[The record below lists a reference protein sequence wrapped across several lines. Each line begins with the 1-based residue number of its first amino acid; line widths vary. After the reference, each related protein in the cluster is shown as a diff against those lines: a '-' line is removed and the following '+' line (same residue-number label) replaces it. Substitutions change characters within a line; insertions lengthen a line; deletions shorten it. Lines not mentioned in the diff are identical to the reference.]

1 MSTRYSTSLLVLCL
15 ATAAAGLFSAA
26 AAQQW
31 VMPRTPDGH
40 PDLQGNW
47 TNGTITPFQREEGR
61 GPVFTLEE
69 VARLEGR
76 AEDRV
81 VSGAEP
87 SDPDRPLP
95 SAGGDIGSYNDVY
108 FERGV
113 RVAVINGEPRS
124 SLLTNPRAGGDI
136 GSYNDVYF
144 ERGVRVAVINGEPRS
159 SLLTNPPNG
168 RRPPLT
174 PEAQRQQQERT
185 EFRSQF
191 GDADHPENLSLTVR
205 CLMFGSNVG
214 PPMVPN
220 GAYNNNYT
228 IVQTADYVVIHAE
241 VVHDTRI
248 IRIGDGP
255 RLPDHVRPWMGDS
268 RGRWEGDALVVET
281 TNIYP
286 LHTFR
291 GIRPTKNLKVFE
303 RFTRVDQETILYEFT
318 IDDPTTYTEPW
329 GGEIPMKAL
338 HGQLYEYACHEGN
351 YSLAGILSGAR
362 YQERQSEQNGPE

>member
-47 TNGTITPFQREEGR
+47 TNGTITPFQRGEGR

-124 SLLTNPRAGGDI
+124 SLLTNP
-136 GSYNDVYF
+136 
-144 ERGVRVAVINGEPRS
+144 
-159 SLLTNPPNG
+159 PNG

-174 PEAQRQQQERT
+174 PEAQRRQQERT

>member
-95 SAGGDIGSYNDVY
+95 S
-108 FERGV
+108 
-113 RVAVINGEPRS
+113 
-124 SLLTNPRAGGDI
+124 AGGDI

>member
-1 MSTRYSTSLLVLCL
+1 MNIRYSTSLLGLCL
-15 ATAAAGLFSAA
+15 ATAAAGLLSPA

-47 TNGTITPFQREEGR
+47 NNGTITPFQRAEGR
-61 GPVFTLEE
+61 SPVFTPDS
-69 VARLEGR
+69 VARLEQR
-76 AEDRV
+76 AENRV
-81 VSGAEP
+81 ISGAQP
-87 SDPDRPLP
+87 SDPDRPPLA
-95 SAGGDIGSYNDVY
+95 AGGNIGSYNDVY
-108 FERGV
+108 FERGA
-113 RVAVINGEPRS
+113 RVAV
-124 SLLTNPRAGGDI
+124 
-136 GSYNDVYF
+136 V
-144 ERGVRVAVINGEPRS
+144 NGEPRS

-174 PEAQRQQQERT
+174 PEAQRRQQERR

-191 GDADHPENLSLTVR
+191 GDSDHPELRSLTDR

-214 PPMVPN
+214 PPMIPN

-248 IRIGDGP
+248 IRLGEPDP
-255 RLPDHVRPWMGDS
+255 LPDHVRPWMGDS
-268 RGRWEGDALVVET
+268 WGRWEGDALVVET

-291 GIRPTKNLKVFE
+291 GIPPTESLKVIE
-303 RFTRVDQETILYEFT
+303 RFTRVDEETILYEFT
-318 IDDPTTYTEPW
+318 IDDPTTYTQLW
-329 GGEIPMKAL
+329 GGEIPFRKVDHL
-338 HGQLYEYACHEGN
+338 LYEYACHEGN
-351 YSLAGILSGAR
+351 YALSNILSGAR
-362 YQERQSEQNGPE
+362 YQERMEAQGSSDSRRD

>member
-124 SLLTNPRAGGDI
+124 SLLTNP
-136 GSYNDVYF
+136 
-144 ERGVRVAVINGEPRS
+144 
-159 SLLTNPPNG
+159 PNG

-174 PEAQRQQQERT
+174 PEAQRRQQERT

-351 YSLAGILSGAR
+351 YSLAGILSDAR

>member
-1 MSTRYSTSLLVLCL
+1 MSVKYGTSLLVLCL

-61 GPVFTLEE
+61 GPVFTPEE

-81 VSGAEP
+81 VRGAEP
-87 SDPDRPLP
+87 SDPDRPPL
-95 SAGGDIGSYNDVY
+95 S
-108 FERGV
+108 
-113 RVAVINGEPRS
+113 
-124 SLLTNPRAGGDI
+124 AGGDI

-191 GDADHPENLSLTVR
+191 GDADHPENISLTVR

-268 RGRWEGDALVVET
+268 WGRWEGDALVVET

-329 GGEIPMKAL
+329 GGEIAMKAL

>member
-87 SDPDRPLP
+87 SDPDRPPL
-95 SAGGDIGSYNDVY
+95 S
-108 FERGV
+108 
-113 RVAVINGEPRS
+113 
-124 SLLTNPRAGGDI
+124 AGGDI

-174 PEAQRQQQERT
+174 PEAQQRQQERT

-228 IVQTADYVVIHAE
+228 IVQTADDVVIHAE

-362 YQERQSEQNGPE
+362 YQERQSAQNRPE

>member
-87 SDPDRPLP
+87 SDPDRPPL
-95 SAGGDIGSYNDVY
+95 S
-108 FERGV
+108 
-113 RVAVINGEPRS
+113 
-124 SLLTNPRAGGDI
+124 AGGDI

-174 PEAQRQQQERT
+174 PEAQRRQQERT

-191 GDADHPENLSLTVR
+191 GDAGHPENLSLTVR

-268 RGRWEGDALVVET
+268 WGRWEGDALVVET

-362 YQERQSEQNGPE
+362 YQERQSAQNPARVEVKVWSR

>member
-61 GPVFTLEE
+61 GRVFTPEE

-95 SAGGDIGSYNDVY
+95 SAGGDIGN
-108 FERGV
+108 
-113 RVAVINGEPRS
+113 
-124 SLLTNPRAGGDI
+124 
-136 GSYNDVYF
+136 YNDVYF

-174 PEAQRQQQERT
+174 PEAQRRQQERT

-191 GDADHPENLSLTVR
+191 RDADHPENLSLTVR

-268 RGRWEGDALVVET
+268 WGRWEGDALVVET

-362 YQERQSEQNGPE
+362 YQERQSAQNQPE

>member
-87 SDPDRPLP
+87 SDPDRPPL
-95 SAGGDIGSYNDVY
+95 S
-108 FERGV
+108 
-113 RVAVINGEPRS
+113 
-124 SLLTNPRAGGDI
+124 AGGDI

-362 YQERQSEQNGPE
+362 YQERQSAQNRPE

>member
-1 MSTRYSTSLLVLCL
+1 MTIRYSTSLLALCL
-15 ATAAAGLFSAA
+15 ATAVAGLFSAA

-47 TNGTITPFQREEGR
+47 ANGTITPFEREEGR
-61 GPVFTLEE
+61 GPVFTPEE
-69 VARLEGR
+69 VAQREQR
-76 AEDRV
+76 AVDRV
-81 VSGAEP
+81 ISGAEP
-87 SDPDRPLP
+87 SDPDRPPL
-95 SAGGDIGSYNDVY
+95 S
-108 FERGV
+108 
-113 RVAVINGEPRS
+113 
-124 SLLTNPRAGGDI
+124 AGGDI

-174 PEAQRQQQERT
+174 PEAERLRQERS
-185 EFRSQF
+185 EFNRQF
-191 GDADHPENLSLTVR
+191 GEADNPENLSLTVR

-255 RLPDHVRPWMGDS
+255 RLPDDVRPWMGDS
-268 RGRWEGDALVVET
+268 WGRWEGDVLVVET

-291 GIRPTKNLKVFE
+291 GIRPTKDLKVFE
-303 RFTRVDQETILYEFT
+303 RFTKVDQETILYEFT
-318 IDDPTTYTEPW
+318 VDDPTTYTEPW

-362 YQERQSEQNGPE
+362 YQERQAAQNRP

>member
-1 MSTRYSTSLLVLCL
+1 M
-15 ATAAAGLFSAA
+15 
-26 AAQQW
+26 
-31 VMPRTPDGH
+31 
-40 PDLQGNW
+40 
-47 TNGTITPFQREEGR
+47 ITPFQREEGR
-61 GPVFTLEE
+61 GPVFTPEE
-69 VARLEGR
+69 VAWLEGR

-87 SDPDRPLP
+87 RDPDRPLP
-95 SAGGDIGSYNDVY
+95 SAGGDIGN
-108 FERGV
+108 
-113 RVAVINGEPRS
+113 
-124 SLLTNPRAGGDI
+124 
-136 GSYNDVYF
+136 YNDVYF

-174 PEAQRQQQERT
+174 PEAQRRQQERT

-191 GDADHPENLSLTVR
+191 RDADHPENLSLTVR

-268 RGRWEGDALVVET
+268 WGRWEGDALVVET

-286 LHTFR
+286 LHT
-291 GIRPTKNLKVFE
+291 E
-303 RFTRVDQETILYEFT
+303 
-318 IDDPTTYTEPW
+318 
-329 GGEIPMKAL
+329 MAL
-338 HGQLYEYACHEGN
+338 HRFGSSFPRFVSSMECGAASVSAKASILPWIRSRAALKRACGSPWFPAAGSGIGQCSRRTCPGSTGHTSSSQSVTTRSRPDGSIVSTDFEYWPFMSIPISAMA
-351 YSLAGILSGAR
+351 STA
-362 YQERQSEQNGPE
+362 

>member
-87 SDPDRPLP
+87 SDPDRPPL
-95 SAGGDIGSYNDVY
+95 S
-108 FERGV
+108 
-113 RVAVINGEPRS
+113 
-124 SLLTNPRAGGDI
+124 AGGDI

-174 PEAQRQQQERT
+174 PEAQRRQQERT

-191 GDADHPENLSLTVR
+191 GDAGHPENLSLTVR

-268 RGRWEGDALVVET
+268 WGRWEGDALVVET

-362 YQERQSEQNGPE
+362 YQERQSAQNRPE